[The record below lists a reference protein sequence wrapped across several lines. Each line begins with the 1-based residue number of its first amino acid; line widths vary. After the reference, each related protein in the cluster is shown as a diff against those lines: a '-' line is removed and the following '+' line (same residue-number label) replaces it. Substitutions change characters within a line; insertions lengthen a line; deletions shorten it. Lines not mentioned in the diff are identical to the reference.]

1 MDTTIAE
8 KLGEYF
14 LERGKSPKEAGR
26 LAGHIVGRITI
37 WLAAMGPIFNGMN
50 YWGELKTP
58 DDARKVTLFPKTV
71 VAKRPD
77 PVALGLCSTT
87 CPQSGSI
94 PFKHPTW
101 GDVVLYTFGPIA
113 PGEYNAAV
121 IDPSGKV
128 RWSLPGNA
136 EERWGY
142 LFEPGVP
149 PTDASGLIFLKYNP
163 GRYDGVTV
171 LQPIQ
176 DGMRL
181 VAGTYS
187 IPGEQSLYYARL
199 EKPGADGLVT
209 IIHSQNDCNPSC
221 AGGTTTEE
229 RLKWNGY
236 IFAPPQ

>member
-1 MDTTIAE
+1 
-8 KLGEYF
+8 
-14 LERGKSPKEAGR
+14 
-26 LAGHIVGRITI
+26 
-37 WLAAMGPIFNGMN
+37 
-50 YWGELKTP
+50 
-58 DDARKVTLFPKTV
+58 
-71 VAKRPD
+71 
-77 PVALGLCSTT
+77 
-87 CPQSGSI
+87 
-94 PFKHPTW
+94 
-101 GDVVLYTFGPIA
+101 
-113 PGEYNAAV
+113 V

-187 IPGEQSLYYARL
+187 IQENKACITRGLRSPG
-199 EKPGADGLVT
+199 PTV
-209 IIHSQNDCNPSC
+209 
-221 AGGTTTEE
+221 
-229 RLKWNGY
+229 
-236 IFAPPQ
+236 